1 MNDVMTSALVLGAEL
16 GAIALVIFVIALIF
30 YWRRKKNDKGYVSDF
45 VSTYKEDME
54 AQRKGMREALAAKCF
69 LEGKDA
75 SEFIERMDDVEKKLY
90 KNILNMY
97 MGHDR
102 SNLEDIRGDVA
113 GINEEWLKAT
123 QKSIS
128 NAMENSVDDAEIQAL
143 TTEIDDLKAENARMA
158 AELEEAMQTM
168 EDIVKEYSLMY
179 AGQENEK
186 MDQLSGE
193 YNRLKE
199 KADSHGDKE
208 DK

>member
-1 MNDVMTSALVLGAEL
+1 MNEIMTSALVLGAEL
-16 GAIALVIFVIALIF
+16 GAIVLVIFIIVLVL
-30 YWRRKKNDKGYVSDF
+30 YWRRKKGDKGYVNNF
-45 VSTYKEDME
+45 VSTYKEDMD
-54 AQRKGMREALAAKCF
+54 AQREMMREVLASKCF
-69 LEGKDA
+69 LKGDDA
-75 SEFIERMDDVEKKLY
+75 NEFIERMDEVEKKLY

-97 MGHDR
+97 MGYDR
-102 SNLEDIRGDVA
+102 SNLEDIRSDVA

-123 QKSIS
+123 QISIDK
-128 NAMENSVDDAEIQAL
+128 AMGGKVDDAEIQTL
-143 TTEIDDLKAENARMA
+143 TQEINELKEENARIA

-199 KADSHGDKE
+199 KSDAHNDE
-208 DK
+208 N